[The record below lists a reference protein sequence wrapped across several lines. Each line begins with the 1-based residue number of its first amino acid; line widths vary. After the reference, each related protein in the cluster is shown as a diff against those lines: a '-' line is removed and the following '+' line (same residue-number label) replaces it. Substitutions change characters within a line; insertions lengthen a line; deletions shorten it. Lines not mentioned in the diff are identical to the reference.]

1 MSRFSHTAK
10 VLLLGLMIAQVIATV
25 HVYLANVDL
34 YRTLVAIKDG
44 GYLVIPNRRSCPA
57 CENSALPSAG
67 VFFLP

>member
-25 HVYLANVDL
+25 QVYLANVDL

-44 GYLVIPNRRSCPA
+44 GYLVIPNQTIMPSLRARR
-57 CENSALPSAG
+57 
-67 VFFLP
+67 